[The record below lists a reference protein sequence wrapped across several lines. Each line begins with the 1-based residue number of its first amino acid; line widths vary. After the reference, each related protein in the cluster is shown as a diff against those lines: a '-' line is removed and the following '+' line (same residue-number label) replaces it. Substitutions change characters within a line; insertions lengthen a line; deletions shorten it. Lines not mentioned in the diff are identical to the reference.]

1 MLNLGLR
8 GDNTIE
14 DVNLIIL
21 GLEELEEE
29 YSLKLLGGDTFRSP
43 VLFLNITVAG
53 ESKNPINRSGA
64 EIGDYIYITGNI
76 GGSKMGLHAMKNNIE
91 SPVKKYHLRPEIRCR
106 EGLYLNNNYKITSM
120 IDISDGFLIDVNHL
134 AEESKKRFNIKS
146 EKIPIC
152 PECMEFARKY
162 SIDLIETVLT
172 SGEEFELIFTSP
184 ENINEDFTS
193 VIGDVSSGEG
203 VFIDGKETESRGYRH
218 FD

>member
-14 DVNLIIL
+14 DVNLIIM
-21 GLEELEEE
+21 GLEELEKK

-43 VLFLNITVAG
+43 VLFLNITVGG
-53 ESKNPINRSGA
+53 ESENPINRSGA
-64 EIGDYIYITGNI
+64 EIGDFIYITGNI
-76 GGSKMGLHAMKNNIE
+76 GGSKMGLHALKNNIE
-91 SPVKKYHLRPEIRCR
+91 SPVKKYHLKPEIRCR

-152 PECMEFARKY
+152 PECKEFARKY

-203 VFIDGKETESRGYRH
+203 VFIDGREMESRGYRH